1 MDNES
6 AELNIF
12 FIFIL
17 LLVLFFSYCAI
28 PSNETQKISH
38 KKYTKAHKKV
48 VLDKEKIIMDNHDKI
63 ESAEAHKET
72 AIKDDSSEKGHV
84 NEAVSMAKES
94 DEKAASHSDQ
104 ISDKASDKT
113 NGPGVIAMN
122 NPGYEKHKKG
132 IVLFTHKKHIQEYAI
147 ACGDCH
153 HDEKGTPLE
162 LSEKDP
168 VQSCIECH
176 KGTQKPKD
184 EQLSKEEKIAKYH
197 FEAIHANC
205 IECHK
210 SYNIEK
216 GDPKGKKPAPVS
228 CNNCHPKNE

>member
-6 AELNIF
+6 TELNIV

-38 KKYTKAHKKV
+38 KKYTKRVLKKQ
-48 VLDKEKIIMDNHDKI
+48 KTTMDDHDKI
-63 ESAEAHKET
+63 QSADEHKET
-72 AIKDDSSEKGHV
+72 ALKHDKSEEGHV
-84 NEAVSMAKES
+84 KEKMSMVKES
-94 DEKAASHSDQ
+94 KPTIALHSKQ
-104 ISDKASDKT
+104 TPEKT
-113 NGPGVIAMN
+113 NGSDIIAMN
-122 NPGYEKHKKG
+122 NPMYEKHKKG

-162 LSEKDP
+162 LSANDP
-168 VQSCIECH
+168 VKSCIECH
-176 KGTQKPKD
+176 KGTQKSKD
-184 EQLSKEEKIAKYH
+184 EQLSEEEKIAKYH

-205 IECHK
+205 VECHK

-216 GDPKGKKPAPVS
+216 GDPNGKSPAPVS
-228 CNNCHPKNE
+228 CNKCHPKNK